1 MIIFINGGENFKVVK
16 KIIFLRVVG
25 YIKCIRNVVFFSE
38 LFSVDLVVFWFWLV

>member
-25 YIKCIRNVVFFSE
+25 YIKCIRNVVF
-38 LFSVDLVVFWFWLV
+38 LVNYLVLIW